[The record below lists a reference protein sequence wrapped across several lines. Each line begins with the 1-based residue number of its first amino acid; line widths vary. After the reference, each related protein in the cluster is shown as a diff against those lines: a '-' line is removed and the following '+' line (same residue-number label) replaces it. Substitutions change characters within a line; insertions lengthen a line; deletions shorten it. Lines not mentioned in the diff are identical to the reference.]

1 MKRTYSPLKRMATWS
16 WFVPAQV
23 PSDDPV
29 VAPEKWTSRRQG
41 AVEMLKLHGRAVAVV
56 IACVLL
62 AQVQMILVSVMV
74 SEGSQATFEERSVTI
89 AVLTIVAVAGL
100 SFFGWI
106 AEGTSDALTDLAAS
120 RTVNSVRMSLT
131 SRLVGAIPTSLTP
144 GQVLNTVDADSY
156 QMGELKQLT
165 NWPVMMSS
173 YLVGTAIAVGFLQP
187 WLGVLTLLAGVLT
200 AVATLATARPLARV
214 AARRREAEG
223 HAMSLATD
231 LAQGSRVVKG
241 LGAVDASTE
250 RFEVA
255 TGKALRVMLV
265 EARLT
270 GWLTLVRQLVPTAS
284 IIGILV
290 AAMLMARD
298 GMMSP
303 AGLVTASLLVPPAL
317 MFLGYSLSF
326 AVDYWSRGL
335 VSAQRIRDLVGDLEV
350 PQAPQNS
357 SQPLPAKGLT
367 VWSATSAAGVEKI
380 RTRLDELEH
389 LGSADVIVAPHTVA
403 VFEGSLADNIDALGT
418 SSPDK
423 VQAALTAAAC
433 GDIIT
438 RLGGM
443 DGGTLPDSPIGE
455 AGLNLSGGQRQRVA
469 LARWLVRDPDVLVLD
484 EPTTGLDAVTLDT
497 VAQSVSRL
505 RRERSTVVVTTSAA
519 WIAVADSVED
529 FG

>member
-1 MKRTYSPLKRMATWS
+1 M
-16 WFVPAQV
+16 
-23 PSDDPV
+23 
-29 VAPEKWTSRRQG
+29 
-41 AVEMLKLHGRAVAVV
+41 
-56 IACVLL
+56 
-62 AQVQMILVSVMV
+62 
-74 SEGSQATFEERSVTI
+74 TI
-89 AVLTIVAVAGL
+89 AALAIVAVAGL
-100 SFFGWI
+100 SLFGWV
-106 AEGTSDALTDLAAS
+106 AESTSDALTDLAAS

-156 QMGELKQLT
+156 QMGELKQLI

-173 YLVGTAIAVGFLQP
+173 YLVGTAIAVGFAHP
-187 WLGVLTLLAGVLT
+187 WLGLLTLLAGVLT
-200 AVATLATARPLARV
+200 AVATLATAGPLARV

-241 LGAVDASTE
+241 LGAVNASTQ
-250 RFEVA
+250 RFEFA
-255 TGKALRVMLV
+255 TGRALRVMLV
-265 EARLT
+265 EARLM

-284 IIGILV
+284 IVGILV
-290 AAMLMARD
+290 VAMVMTREE
-298 GMMSP
+298 MISP
-303 AGLVTASLLVPPAL
+303 AGLVTASLLVPPGL

-326 AVDYWSRGL
+326 AVDYWSRGV
-335 VSAQRIRDLVGDLEV
+335 VSAQRIRDLVGDLEA
-350 PQAPQNS
+350 PQAPQS
-357 SQPLPAKGLT
+357 LTQPLPPKGLT
-367 VWSATSAAGVEKI
+367 VWSATSAAGVKKI
-380 RTRLDELEH
+380 RKRLNELEH
-389 LGSADVIVAPHTVA
+389 LGDPEVIVAPHTVA

-418 SSPDK
+418 SSPDH

-469 LARWLVRDPDVLVLD
+469 LARWLVRDPEVLVLD

-497 VAQSVSRL
+497 VAHSVSRL
-505 RRERSTVVVTTSAA
+505 RRDRSTVVVTTSAA
-519 WIAVADSVED
+519 WIAVAERVED